1 MKKILTLLLM
11 VAAGAASACAQGI
24 DNVLQFVDENGNVIP
39 DGATII
45 RCDPV
50 KNDFEEMQVNTD
62 LFVKNTSG
70 QEQGVYLKVNVTK
83 LDGGGMQ
90 VCVGSC
96 EPFGLGEGNTGKDVV
111 PAGGSMDI
119 QAEWLLGNAPE
130 NAECIVK
137 YQIVRAESLGGFPP
151 KFGNEY
157 QGSTVTVKYINA
169 PASAGIDDAAA
180 DTPAKVTARYNANGQ
195 ETVRPVKGLNIVKLS
210 NGKII
215 KSFNY

>member
-11 VAAGAASACAQGI
+11 VAAGAQGI
-24 DNVLQFVDENGNVIP
+24 DNVLQFVDKNGNVIP

-83 LDGGGMQ
+83 LDGGSVQ

-96 EPFGLGEGNTGKDVV
+96 LPFGLGEGNTGKDVV
-111 PAGGSMDI
+111 PAGGRMDI
-119 QAEWLLGNAPE
+119 QAEWILGNAPE

>member
-24 DNVLQFVDENGNVIP
+24 DNVLQFVDKNGNVIP

-83 LDGGGMQ
+83 LDGGSVQ

-96 EPFGLGEGNTGKDVV
+96 KPFGLGEGNTGKGVV
-111 PAGGSMDI
+111 PAGGRMDI
-119 QAEWLLGNAPE
+119 QAEWILGNAPE

-137 YQIVRAESLGGFPP
+137 YQIVRAESLV
-151 KFGNEY
+151 EY

-169 PASAGIDDAAA
+169 PASAGIDDASA